1 MKQNEDGKTV
11 RAMDVLFPKIGE
23 IIGGSEREA
32 DYDKL
37 MTRIQELGI
46 PMKDMLSLIHI
57 YPLQKKG
64 HTMEFLREIAH
75 LRPRTNTFGAV
86 FRLSLIHIFCLIC
99 PRHSINQCCTIF
111 FLWLL

>member
-37 MTRIQELGI
+37 MTRIQELGNSDEGYVVVSGY
-46 PMKDMLSLIHI
+46 PQVLVHVLI
-57 YPLQKKG
+57 LVLDLVLNG
-64 HTMEFLREIAH
+64 CC
-75 LRPRTNTFGAV
+75 
-86 FRLSLIHIFCLIC
+86 CLL
-99 PRHSINQCCTIF
+99 PV
-111 FLWLL
+111 